1 MKPLALLLSLAAGAA
16 CAQVQTA
23 WVNQPG
29 GVSVARDA
37 ADNVYT
43 ASWDYNPAGDI
54 YLAKRNAAGALLWE
68 VRYDNLDTTRHE
80 VATWVGTD
88 SAGNAWVSGTIR
100 SGYSNPVNANS
111 LLMKFSPSG
120 QLLWRR
126 VYDASFDGSST
137 RRFVFDAQDRAYVLG
152 IGTGPNGQVSTVR
165 QFLPDG
171 STGWVW
177 YDSLGIGSPVLIKRT
192 PDQQFLVTARSV
204 TGINNGYAKI
214 DASGQTVW
222 TLTAVNSPTA
232 GDAVGDAAGNTY
244 TVDGTGTGTVLRRF
258 SPTGEG
264 VWMRTHPMQA
274 FRVETGPDQAPVMSG
289 FPTAGAGLL
298 GAAFAKFSPD
308 GTLLWTN
315 LDADGPTIN
324 LLSPAQMLV
333 DSAGS
338 AYVAGTTLF
347 EMGVT
352 KVLIDGTSAGT
363 GLAAGGTS
371 FAMTLGSQNQVYL
384 TGGQTARLNFGASPP
399 PPPTVDVALT
409 LTDAPDPVKVGA
421 TLVYTLTVRSLG
433 TAAAPGVATT
443 QVLPKSVTWLGATP
457 SQGSCT
463 GGTTVRCTLGTLN
476 AGATATVSVMVKPKA
491 RGTLTG
497 SASVATTAA
506 DTNPANNNATTTTT
520 VSRR

>member
-1 MKPLALLLSLAAGAA
+1 MSKPLAFLLSLAAGAA

-43 ASWDYNPAGDI
+43 ARWDYNPAGDI
-54 YLAKRNAAGALLWE
+54 YLAKRNAAGTVLWE
-68 VRYDNLDTTRHE
+68 TRYDNTDTTRHE

-100 SGYSNPVNANS
+100 SGFSNPVNANS

-126 VYDASFDGSST
+126 VYDTSFDGSST

-152 IGTGPNGQVSTVR
+152 IGTGPSGQVSTVR

-177 YDSLGIGSPVLIKRT
+177 YDSLGIGSPMLIKRT

-204 TGINNGYAKI
+204 TGLNNGYARI
-214 DASGQTVW
+214 DANGQTVW
-222 TLTAVNSPTA
+222 SITVANSPTA
-232 GDAVGDAAGNTY
+232 GDAAGDAAGQTY
-244 TVDGTGTGTVLRRF
+244 TVDGDASGTVLRQF
-258 SPTGEG
+258 SPAGVG

-274 FRVETGPDQAPVMSG
+274 FRVEVGPDQAPVLSG

-298 GAAFAKFSPD
+298 GAAFAKFSPA
-308 GTLLWTN
+308 GTLLWTQ
-315 LDADGPTIN
+315 LDADGPSIN

-338 AYVAGTTLF
+338 AYVAGTTLS
-347 EMGVT
+347 EMAVT
-352 KVLIDGTSAGT
+352 KVLANGSSAGT
-363 GLAAGGTS
+363 ALAAGGTS
-371 FAMTLGSQNQVYL
+371 AAMTLGSQNQIYV
-384 TGGQTARLNFGASPP
+384 TGGQTARLNFGP
-399 PPPTVDVALT
+399 PPPTVDLAIA
-409 LTDAPDPVKVGA
+409 LTDAPDPVKLGA
-421 TLVYTLTVRSLG
+421 TLVYTQTVRNLG
-433 TAAAPGVATT
+433 TATAPGVATT
-443 QVLPKSVTWLGATP
+443 QILPRGAAWLGATP

-463 GGTTVRCTLGTLN
+463 GGTTVRCSLGTLA
-476 AGATATVSVMVKPKA
+476 AGASATVSVMVQPKL
-491 RGTLTG
+491 RGTLNGTA
-497 SASVATTAA
+497 SASTTAT
-506 DTNPANNNATTTTT
+506 DTDPANNSATASTT
-520 VSRR
+520 VGRR